1 MIGHVFPNGA
11 RQVGQLLMYLHRHT
25 LVSSQALHRSVM
37 VFAVPHAARKGARGL
52 DVRKLASA
60 SGPIPLLRCQVHHH
74 KASLQA
80 SHEHASRDQ
89 VVDEAKLHVGGGVSS
104 GLKY

>member
-1 MIGHVFPNGA
+1 
-11 RQVGQLLMYLHRHT
+11 
-25 LVSSQALHRSVM
+25 
-37 VFAVPHAARKGARGL
+37 
-52 DVRKLASA
+52 
-60 SGPIPLLRCQVHHH
+60 VHHH